1 MNRREII
8 KNLSALPFAGAMM
21 YPFESLDSQPRRA
34 AATPAQNI
42 YQRIGVEPFINC
54 RGTLTVIGGSIERP
68 EVVQAK
74 NEASPFFVQ
83 IDELNIAIGKRLAEL
98 TGAEWGMVS
107 CGCAAGMKHVTAAC
121 VTGGNPELLVR
132 IPDLMADFEKTEV
145 VIPTRSRNNYDA
157 AIRNIGVTII
167 NADTLKDMERAINSK
182 TAMIYIMS
190 NKHATDDPFSLE
202 EMVRIAKPHN
212 IPILVDAAAE
222 DPSFPNTYLQRG
234 ATVVAYSGGKA
245 ICGPQNA
252 GLLLGNKDILMS
264 AWQASAPHHGPGRD
278 NKVAKGEAI
287 GMLAAVEAWIARDHA
302 AKEREWMTWLDNIG
316 KRVSSAISGVTYALR
331 EPSGINNRS
340 ASLSIS
346 WDPEVLNIYGST
358 VSEELMS
365 SRPRIAL
372 GGSYLDNNGRTG
384 VSVSA
389 KNLQPGEDRIIAD
402 RLIEVLSKK
411 HELPDESIEAPSV
424 NIAGR
429 WDVDIEYYS
438 SKDRHSFYI
447 EQDGNY
453 ITGSHKGRFT
463 TREINGMVMGNRIIL
478 SSVERDRALFEDLL
492 KYVPFTFHG
501 TATND
506 KIEGGIHL
514 GEYIAAKKF
523 TATRYVQTPN
533 RTNQP
538 MRVPAPT
545 GRSISS

>member
-21 YPFESLDSQPRRA
+21 YPYDSASESDSQPRRGA
-34 AATPAQNI
+34 AAPAQNI

-54 RGTLTVIGGSIERP
+54 RGTLTVTGGSIERP

-83 IDELNIAIGKRLAEL
+83 IDELNLAIGQRLADL

-132 IPDLMADFEKTEV
+132 IPDHMADFEKTEV
-145 VIPTRSRNNYDA
+145 IIPIKSRNVYDA

-167 NADTLKDMERAINSK
+167 TVETPEELGRAINPK
-182 TAMIYIMS
+182 TALIYTMS
-190 NKHATDDPFSLE
+190 NRHYVDDPFPLE
-202 EMVRIAKPHN
+202 EIVRLAKPHN

-222 DPSFPNTYLQRG
+222 DLTVQPNDYLRRG

-252 GLLLGNKDILMS
+252 GLLLGSKDILMS

-278 NKVAKGEAI
+278 NKVSKGEAM

-302 AKEREWMTWLDNIG
+302 AKERDWMIWLENIG
-316 KRVSSAISGVTYALR
+316 KRVSAINGITYSVR

-346 WDPEVLNIYGST
+346 WDPKVFNIYGT
-358 VSEELMS
+358 DVSEILMTS
-365 SRPRIAL
+365 KPRIAL
-372 GGSYLDNNGRTG
+372 GGTYLDNNGRTG
-384 VSVSA
+384 ISLGA
-389 KNLQPGEDRIIAD
+389 KNMQPGEDKIVGD
-402 RLIEVLSKK
+402 RLFEILSQK
-411 HELPDESIEAPSV
+411 HEKRNEDLETPQV

-429 WDVDIEYYS
+429 WNVDIEFYN
-438 SKDRHSFYI
+438 SKDRHTFYI
-447 EQDGNY
+447 EQDGNLLA
-453 ITGSHKGRFT
+453 GSHRARCS
-463 TREINGMVMGNRIIL
+463 TRDMYGTIDGNQIRL
-478 SSVERDRALFEDLL
+478 FSSERQSALFEDLF
-492 KYVPFTFHG
+492 KSVPFTFHG

-514 GEYIAAKKF
+514 GEYLAAKKF
-523 TATRYVQTPN
+523 TATRYEQAIPANPRVVVPTVQ
-533 RTNQP
+533 RY
-538 MRVPAPT
+538 
-545 GRSISS
+545 

>member
-21 YPFESLDSQPRRA
+21 YPFDSASESESQPRRGA
-34 AATPAQNI
+34 AAPAQNI

-83 IDELNIAIGKRLAEL
+83 LDELNIAIGRRLAEL

-121 VTGGNPELLVR
+121 VTGGDPELLVR
-132 IPDLMADFEKTEV
+132 IPDDLTGFEKTEV
-145 VIPTRSRNNYDA
+145 IIPRRSRNTYDA
-157 AIRNIGVTII
+157 AIRNIGVTIVI
-167 NADTLKDMERAINSK
+167 VDTPEEMERAINSK

-190 NKHATDDPFSLE
+190 NLHMPTDPFPLE
-202 EMVRIAKPHN
+202 EMARIAKPRN

-222 DPSFPNTYLQRG
+222 DLTIPNDYLQRG
-234 ATVVAYSGGKA
+234 ASVVAYSGGKA

-316 KRVSSAISGVTYALR
+316 KRVSAINGITYSIR
-331 EPSGINNRS
+331 EPRGLNNRG

-346 WDPEVLNIYGST
+346 WDPEVFNIYGT
-358 VSEELMS
+358 DVSELLMS

-372 GGSYLDNNGRTG
+372 SGTYLDENGRTSI
-384 VSVSA
+384 SVGS
-389 KNLQPGEDRIIAD
+389 KNMQPGNDRIIAD
-402 RLIEVLSKK
+402 RLYEVLSKK
-411 HELPDESIEAPSV
+411 YEKTVERIDAPRF

-429 WDVDIEYYS
+429 WDVDIEFYS
-438 SKDRHSFYI
+438 SKRRHTFYI
-447 EQDGNY
+447 EQDGNF
-453 ITGSHKGRFT
+453 ITGSHKGSFT
-463 TREINGMVMGNRIIL
+463 TRDMYGMVNGDKIIL
-478 SSVERDRALFEDLL
+478 SSSERQNAQS
-492 KYVPFTFHG
+492 VPFTFHG
-501 TATND
+501 TMVD
-506 KIEGGIHL
+506 GKIVGGIHM
-514 GEYIAAKKF
+514 GEYLAAKGF
-523 TATRYVQTPN
+523 TATRYRQTTPN
-533 RTNQP
+533 LGGRP
-538 MRVPAPT
+538 MRVPTPT
-545 GRSISS
+545 GQGITS